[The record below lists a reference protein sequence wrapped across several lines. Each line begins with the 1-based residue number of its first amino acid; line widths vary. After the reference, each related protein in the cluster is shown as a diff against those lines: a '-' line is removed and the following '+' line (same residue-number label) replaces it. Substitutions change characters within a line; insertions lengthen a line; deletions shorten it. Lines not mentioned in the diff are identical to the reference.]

1 MSVANTDTE
10 RFTPGV
16 SVTEPREHGTNAD
29 AADLEGASQAEAQAY
44 LADCSLPERLE
55 VLFGIE
61 PFDYQRSLCDHVES
75 TDVTKVAIQPGRQ
88 VGKTL
93 IGAALAA
100 DSAARNRG
108 EDTMI
113 AAPYQETADEMM
125 REATSLLDEA
135 DRRLDAVGLDL
146 GVETKNKREWEFTH
160 GSRLLSRTLG
170 SDGSASRGKNP
181 KFVIVDEAAFVV
193 DSIFEDVIEP
203 FFSTHDEYTFL
214 LTSTPSGDAGYF
226 YRKVQIDDEWHSPR
240 WPTGICPLVD
250 TEWLA
255 EKERTVDSR
264 TFKTEYLGEFIGS
277 SDRFFDPSVIDARM
291 QQDATATRSGMV
303 LGADIARAGDD
314 RTVIVG
320 IGPDSVAEV
329 LVADRELTLTDAA
342 GRIAHIADRH
352 DIRSVAVD
360 ETGLGAGVVEMLES
374 DIERLV
380 SGVKFSLETKQSL
393 YNRCKSMLENDELTL
408 SYDGQLLREL
418 RQLEYSLTARGK
430 TKIEHPDGGHDDHT
444 DALALAAREFRGDGG
459 SGYAST
465 SDNVVVL

>member
-1 MSVANTDTE
+1 
-10 RFTPGV
+10 
-16 SVTEPREHGTNAD
+16 
-29 AADLEGASQAEAQAY
+29 
-44 LADCSLPERLE
+44 
-55 VLFGIE
+55 
-61 PFDYQRSLCDHVES
+61 
-75 TDVTKVAIQPGRQ
+75 
-88 VGKTL
+88 
-93 IGAALAA
+93 
-100 DSAARNRG
+100 
-108 EDTMI
+108 
-113 AAPYQETADEMM
+113 
-125 REATSLLDEA
+125 
-135 DRRLDAVGLDL
+135 
-146 GVETKNKREWEFTH
+146 
-160 GSRLLSRTLG
+160 
-170 SDGSASRGKNP
+170 
-181 KFVIVDEAAFVV
+181 VV

-277 SDRFFDPSVIDARM
+277 SDRFFDPGVIDSQM

-320 IGPDSVAEV
+320 IGSDSVAEV

-342 GRIAHIADRH
+342 GRIARIADTH

-408 SYDGQLLREL
+408 SYDGQLLASCD
-418 RQLEYSLTARGK
+418 SL
-430 TKIEHPDGGHDDHT
+430 
-444 DALALAAREFRGDGG
+444 
-459 SGYAST
+459 ST
-465 SDNVVVL
+465 R